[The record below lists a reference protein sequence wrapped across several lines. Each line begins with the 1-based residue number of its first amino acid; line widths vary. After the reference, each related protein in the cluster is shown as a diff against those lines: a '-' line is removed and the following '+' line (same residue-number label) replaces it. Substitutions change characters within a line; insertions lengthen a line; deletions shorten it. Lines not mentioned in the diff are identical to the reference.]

1 MHHRLVSRSAFQRL
15 ARRLRAFRS
24 DRRGATAVEY
34 SLIATLI
41 AMAVLGAIAAT
52 GDAKKDAALKVFLEQ
67 MQYSRPRGPHP
78 EWAKISKAI
87 QDAIQQ

>member
-1 MHHRLVSRSAFQRL
+1 NWGIFKTTKHPKEAFKALEFFAAQDKDMYSRFGQLPA
-15 ARRLRAFRS
+15 RS
-24 DRRGATAVEY
+24 D
-34 SLIATLI
+34 I
-41 AMAVLGAIAAT
+41 AIAAT

-87 QDAIQQ
+87 QDAIQQA